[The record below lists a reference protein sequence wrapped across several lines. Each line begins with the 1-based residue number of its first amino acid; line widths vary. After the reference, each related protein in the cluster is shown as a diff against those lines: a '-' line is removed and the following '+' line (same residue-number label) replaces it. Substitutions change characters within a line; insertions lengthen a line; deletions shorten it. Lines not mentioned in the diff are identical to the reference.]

1 MSRPNRLFALLLIA
15 CLQTLTFA
23 AGQERLLYN
32 GKVFT
37 ADPEHPY
44 AEAVAI
50 RDDQIVAVGSRT
62 EASQAVGPE
71 AETVDLKGNFLTP
84 GLIDSHCHA
93 VEGGLTLIS
102 ANIGENV
109 RYVDQLVTFVADAKK
124 SGRGMRGDILEIS
137 GIPLA
142 FWSRNSELNQRLN
155 TGPYA
160 GQPVLLKG
168 MDGHTAWANQAMLKR
183 AGINQQLIA
192 GLDTVG
198 RGYYGF
204 GPDFEPNGFL
214 VDAGVD
220 RAAAVIPQPSPERM
234 LAAGR
239 AAVEYLH
246 ALGITAWLDPAV
258 TEEYL
263 QAYRQLAERGE
274 LHSHVR
280 AIPVIDFE
288 SGHPEQQLATALK
301 LRGDFKN
308 VPEVKVVGIKVYADG
323 VVEYPSQTA
332 VLSKPYHPS
341 GKNGEMKNGEIKNG
355 ELLFDPAQFAK
366 IAIAA
371 DQQGMIVHVHAIG
384 DQAVTEALN
393 GIAAARKANGN
404 SGLPHTVTHLRFIRP
419 KDIPR
424 FHELGV
430 IASFQLYWA
439 SAGTDTIELV
449 KPYVDPAIY
458 AWQYPARSVLNTGG
472 IIAGSSDWPVST
484 ANVFQAI
491 YQAETR
497 KGPAGVLDASQRV
510 PREAML
516 YAYTINSARA
526 LGEQSTIGS
535 ITPGKQADF
544 ALLDRDVLTVTA
556 EEARDAK
563 VLWTIVGGKTVYGA
577 KP

>member
-1 MSRPNRLFALLLIA
+1 MTMLRSNLVFTLLLCA
-15 CLQTLTFA
+15 CLQTLAFA
-23 AGQERLLYN
+23 AGPDERVLYN
-32 GKVFT
+32 AKIFT
-37 ADPEHPY
+37 GDSEHPY

-50 RDDQIVAVGSRT
+50 RGDKIVAVGTRA
-62 EASQAVGPE
+62 EASQAVGRDAE
-71 AETVDLKGNFLTP
+71 AIDLKGNFLTP

-102 ANIGENV
+102 ADIGENV
-109 RYVDQLVTFVADAKK
+109 RTVDQLVAFAADAKK
-124 SGRGMRGDILEIS
+124 SGRGMRGDILNVT

-142 FWSRNSELNQRLN
+142 FWSKNAELNQRFN
-155 TGPYA
+155 AAPYA
-160 GQPVLLKG
+160 DQPVLLEG
-168 MDGHTAWANQAMLKR
+168 MDGHTGWANQAMLKR
-183 AGINQQLIA
+183 AGINKQLIA

-204 GPDFEPNGFL
+204 SPDFEPNGFL

-220 RAAAVIPQPSPERM
+220 RADTVIPKPTPERM

-239 AAVEYLH
+239 AAVEYMH
-246 ALGITAWLDPAV
+246 AQGITAWLDPAV
-258 TEEYL
+258 TAEIL
-263 QAYRQLAERGE
+263 QAYRGLAEHDE
-274 LHSHVR
+274 LHSHVG
-280 AIPVIDFE
+280 ALPVIEFKK
-288 SGHPEQQLATALK
+288 GHPEEQLATALK
-301 LRGDFKN
+301 FREDFKN
-308 VPEVKVVGIKVYADG
+308 VPDVKVVGIKVFADG
-323 VVEYPSQTA
+323 VAEYPSHTA
-332 VLSKPYHPS
+332 HMSKPYRPD
-341 GKNGEMKNGEIKNG
+341 GRNG

-371 DQQGMIVHVHAIG
+371 DKQGMIVHVHAIG

-404 SGLPHTVTHLRFIRP
+404 SGLPHTITHLQFVRP
-419 KDIPR
+419 EDIPR

-439 SAGTDTIELV
+439 NAETDTIELV
-449 KPYVDPAIY
+449 KPYIDPSIY
-458 AWQYPARSVLNTGG
+458 AWQYPARSILDTGG
-472 IIAGSSDWPVST
+472 IIAGASDWSVST

-497 KGPAGVLDASQRV
+497 KGTEGVLDASQRV

-516 YAYTINSARA
+516 YAYTINAARA
-526 LGEQSTIGS
+526 LAEQSRIGS
-535 ITPGKQADF
+535 IAPGKQADF
-544 ALLDRDVLTVTA
+544 TLLDRDVLTVTA
-556 EEARDAK
+556 EEARDTR